1 MPKTRA
7 RQKSAHRYWT
17 MALLMLCTTV
27 SIYVLSIELRALASP
42 DELAMATWKKVFK
55 LLSQSTPRPMMAAAI
70 TKVVN
75 PAAAELRKESS
86 AMNRT
91 MAPKTIIKVGRVVLG
106 AVTVMRTDVM
116 LRRAYV
122 VPRIITRDDVTLT

>member
-1 MPKTRA
+1 M
-7 RQKSAHRYWT
+7 
-17 MALLMLCTTV
+17 MLCTTV

-75 PAAAELRKESS
+75 PAAAELRNDSS

-122 VPRIITRDDVTLT
+122 VPLIITRDDVTLT

>member
-1 MPKTRA
+1 
-7 RQKSAHRYWT
+7 
-17 MALLMLCTTV
+17 
-27 SIYVLSIELRALASP
+27 
-42 DELAMATWKKVFK
+42 MATWKKVFK
-55 LLSQSTPRPMMAAAI
+55 LLSQSMPRPMMAAAI
-70 TKVVN
+70 TRVVN
-75 PAAAELRKESS
+75 PAAAELRKDSS

-91 MAPKTIIKVGRVVLG
+91 MAPNTIIKVGRVVLG